1 MKVGS
6 TKYNFHKLE
15 VLYLA
20 FDPASY
26 PFIMPHQLDLPV
38 PGLNPNE
45 FVQVDYLPRPTSIF
59 TPYRPAL
66 NPNCTYSLESMLS
79 GFKNLVLSG

>member
-38 PGLNPNE
+38 PGLNPN
-45 FVQVDYLPRPTSIF
+45 
-59 TPYRPAL
+59 
-66 NPNCTYSLESMLS
+66 
-79 GFKNLVLSG
+79 